1 MEKIQIAII
10 GGGASGLMLA
20 NALVE
25 NEYDHP
31 TAVKTVVFER
41 GERVGKKLSATGNGQ
56 GNISNRNAVETE
68 NGYFTLDESA
78 KGLAYAI
85 LKEYPYTVAEQ
96 FWLRRGVA
104 LACDERGRAYPSGR
118 QASALTDALRFYA
131 TGKGVELR
139 TGALVKAIEK
149 EGLSPAKKPAFA
161 MLTRD
166 ILFHFCLSR

>member
-31 TAVKTVVFER
+31 TAVKTVVFAR

-68 NGYFTLDESA
+68 NG
-78 KGLAYAI
+78 
-85 LKEYPYTVAEQ
+85 
-96 FWLRRGVA
+96 
-104 LACDERGRAYPSGR
+104 
-118 QASALTDALRFYA
+118 
-131 TGKGVELR
+131 
-139 TGALVKAIEK
+139 
-149 EGLSPAKKPAFA
+149 
-161 MLTRD
+161 
-166 ILFHFCLSR
+166 